1 MCWPDLSIFQPC
13 RCHEIDSNAFPVK
26 NERMIE
32 SRTLPVL
39 LFAFAAEDST
49 IQVEEEARAIQSA
62 LADVS
67 QQPKL
72 CCIEIPPFLK
82 LLDLVD
88 AFQKNRD
95 RVAIFHYAGHA
106 DGASLMLRTAQ
117 GLAVNHVRGANAA
130 GMAKTVQGQSGL
142 KLVFLN
148 GCSTENQVSHWIA
161 AGVQCVIA
169 TTQRVNGEVARNFAS
184 RFYKGLA
191 TGASIK
197 VAYDEA
203 VGEATA
209 ACGGKSRLVYA
220 DDEGDPSLEAESGR
234 WPWFLQTA
242 PGAEAVLDW
251 NLPDAAGDP
260 LALLPLPINGPL
272 PEAPY
277 PGLRRFTA
285 ADAPVFFG
293 RGHSIR
299 RLYERVTS
307 PTSAPVILL
316 HGQSGVGKS
325 SILEAGLTPRLQMS
339 YNGSIPCEVV
349 TIRIDPVRGLLDS
362 LRLAYIEDACR
373 EDGTLCSGRE
383 AWCQKEARL
392 QQPMVVI
399 LDQLEEAFTH
409 ATGAVP
415 TDWELFHAELR
426 QIFNDRTHAPK
437 GKLILSFRTEWF
449 SRINSRLQGLWK
461 SEVFLDCL
469 DADGIHEAIEGPT
482 RRPELREYY
491 PLTIAPGL
499 SLRIAT
505 ELLMDQVSSVAPSLQ
520 IILQALW
527 NEAARHSRSPVFNEE
542 LYRRHRTTLGEFVWN
557 QIQSIAT
564 NRSVSQETRT
574 AITAGLLVDFLE
586 CHVTPELTTRHQTLQ
601 MLLDGDSSAIPP
613 VAARYPGRNEIIKE
627 LRQLCID
634 HYLLIQPDNGSN
646 VEAALSSRLAHDALA
661 PHVRTAYESSDA
673 VGPRARRILEQRVRE
688 WGHGVR
694 DELDLKA
701 LDSIERG
708 QPGMREWTRQ
718 EDIIVKLARRTRVAH
733 RFKIWAMV
741 AGLLVAGY
749 FVQQFANFR
758 ELELAMRTDVAGIE
772 NLFERAHNSPIMA
785 TWIARKHVG
794 SKVPAEISQELQVQT
809 LTSKPLD
816 ETVATSLP
824 FSSISGESPQQRL
837 PARAAMVLIELN
849 KATDECYLGVL
860 NRLMQIRQPQSA
872 ELAELEIIVRMTR
885 QYLENTDESSKQRTM
900 LAREFSRMIG
910 EANAAPVATPLRTDD
925 EYNIALTAF
934 LLRIG
939 HPEQIPI
946 NWCGPAHDQWQRTQL
961 IAQLHNWVSPEE
973 LLTASVQANHLP
985 LNSGNDSFTDHL
997 RAMIS
1002 MAIASSPE
1010 EYTSRVAELLNLPAY
1025 REQRSQL
1032 AFQYRSSSAALRS
1045 ATRTLVSRLHEAR
1058 PRLVESVKD
1067 YDDEFRES
1075 AIRSIHG
1082 DLVFLRPAEKIDD
1095 CGWVR
1100 VEYSKP
1106 DRIKSAGLDFVKIPG
1121 IVIPSQPLCWMS
1133 STEVPEEFF
1142 EQFYLLPNP
1151 EYFPTNEANISRQTD
1166 FTEGL
1171 PKTKLSDKLAM
1182 QFCNWLS
1189 TTGNLSPLYSFGKP
1203 EQLGIRP
1210 LPDRGF
1216 RLPRQSEWNH
1226 ACRANSDS
1234 AAYHFGDFS
1243 KSGNYDF
1250 LGEYA
1255 WYLINSRSAGEAIP
1269 RPRPC
1274 ATRLPNAWGMF
1285 DMIGNVAELRTSE
1298 KYGGG
1303 VGAPGSSFINGQS
1316 ESISA
1321 SPMRPMSQNLPP
1333 VSGNDMQ
1340 LGQDSFA
1347 GSERD
1352 CRFHEPVPIFGSD
1365 GGDEPLP
1372 YGKRGFRLVIETI
1385 GIN

>member
-1 MCWPDLSIFQPC
+1 
-13 RCHEIDSNAFPVK
+13 
-26 NERMIE
+26 MIE

-62 LADVS
+62 LSDVS
-67 QQPKL
+67 QQSKL
-72 CCIEIPPFLK
+72 CRIEIPPFLK
-82 LLDLVD
+82 LHDLVD

-117 GLAVNHVRGANAA
+117 GIGPNQSSGANAA
-130 GMAKTVQGQSGL
+130 GMAKSVHGQSGL

-148 GCSTENQVSHWIA
+148 GCSTEGQVSHWIA

-169 TTQRVNGEVARNFAS
+169 TTQRVNGEVARNFAA

-220 DDEGDPSLEAESGR
+220 DDEGDPVLETESDR

-242 PGAEAVLDW
+242 PGAEAVLEW

-272 PEAPY
+272 PDAPY

-285 ADAPVFFG
+285 VDAPVFFG

-325 SILEAGLTPRLQMS
+325 SILEAGLTPRLEMS
-339 YNGSIPCEVV
+339 YNGSIAHEVV

-362 LRLAYIEDACR
+362 LRLAYIGDACR
-373 EDGTLCSGRE
+373 EDGSLCSGAE
-383 AWCQKEARL
+383 AWRQKETRL
-392 QQPMVVI
+392 QQPVTVI

-415 TDWELFHAELR
+415 TDWDLFLTELC
-426 QIFNDRTHAPK
+426 QIFNDRSRAPK

-469 DADGIHEAIEGPT
+469 DAEGIHEAIEGPT
-482 RRPELREYY
+482 RRAELREYY

-505 ELLMDQVSSVAPSLQ
+505 ELLLDQASSVAPSLQ

-527 NEAARHSRSPVFNEE
+527 NEAIRHSRAPVFTEE

-564 NRSVSQETRT
+564 ARSVSPETRT

-601 MLLDGDSSAIPP
+601 VLLEGDSAAIPP
-613 VAARYPGRNEIIKE
+613 VSARYPGRMEIIRE

-634 HYLLIQPDNGSN
+634 HYLMIQPDSGSN
-646 VEAALSSRLAHDALA
+646 METALSSRLAHDALA
-661 PHVRTAYESSDA
+661 PHVRAAYEASDA

-688 WGHGVR
+688 WGHGVK

-718 EDIIVKLARRTRVAH
+718 EAVIVNLARRTRTVR
-733 RFKIWAMV
+733 RFRNWAML

-758 ELELAMRTDVAGIE
+758 ELELAMRTDAAGIT

-794 SKVPAEISQELQVQT
+794 TEVP
-809 LTSKPLD
+809 D
-816 ETVATSLP
+816 ETPPQVKVQAIMPASADDGKAISLRVNT
-824 FSSISGESPQQRL
+824 ISGESPEQRL
-837 PARAAMVLIELN
+837 PARAAMVLIELD
-849 KATDECYLGVL
+849 KATDQCYLEVL
-860 NRLMQIRQPQSA
+860 KRLQRIRKHQSP
-872 ELAELEIIVRMTR
+872 ELAELEIIVKMTQ
-885 QYLENTDESSKQRTM
+885 QYLEDTDRSSDQRAM
-900 LAREFSRMIG
+900 LAKEFSRMIAEVS
-910 EANAAPVATPLRTDD
+910 EAPANQPPRPHD
-925 EYNIALTAF
+925 EHNIAIAAF

-939 HPEQIPI
+939 HAEQIPV
-946 NWCGPAHDQWQRTQL
+946 NWIGASSDQWKRTQL
-961 IAQLHNWVSPEE
+961 IAQLYKWVSPEQ
-973 LLTASVQANHLP
+973 LLKACFKANHLP
-985 LNSGNDSFTDHL
+985 LNAGNDSFTDQL
-997 RAMIS
+997 RAMLS
-1002 MAIASSPE
+1002 LAIASGTE
-1010 EYTSRVAELLNLPAY
+1010 DYTSQVAELLNLPEYA
-1025 REQRSQL
+1025 EQSEQL
-1032 AFQYRSSSAALRS
+1032 RKQYFSPSAALRS
-1045 ATRTLVSRLHEAR
+1045 ASRTLISRLHEAR
-1058 PRLVESVKD
+1058 PRLIQSLQDFDAK
-1067 YDDEFRES
+1067 FREE
-1075 AIRSIHG
+1075 ATVSIHG
-1082 DLVFLRPAEKIDD
+1082 DLRFLKPAAKVED

-1100 VEYSKP
+1100 VEYV
-1106 DRIKSAGLDFVKIPG
+1106 KSERATAAGVDFIKIPG
-1121 IVIPSQPLCWMS
+1121 ILIPSQPLCWMS
-1133 STEVPEEFF
+1133 ATEIPEEFF
-1142 EQFYLLPNP
+1142 DQFYLLPN
-1151 EYFPTNEANISRQTD
+1151 EQYFPSDKFTIARQID
-1166 FTEGL
+1166 FTEGM
-1171 PKTKLSDKLAM
+1171 PKTKVSGILAM

-1189 TTGNLSPLYSFGKP
+1189 TQGRFTQQYRLDSIRMPDAPPLSYP
-1203 EQLGIRP
+1203 
-1210 LPDRGF
+1210 GF
-1216 RLPRQSEWNH
+1216 RLPRQNEWNH

-1234 AAYHFGDFS
+1234 VNYHFGDFS
-1243 KSGNYDF
+1243 SSNNYDF

-1255 WYLINSRSAGEAIP
+1255 WYLFNSRSEGEASS
-1269 RPRPC
+1269 RVKPC
-1274 ATRLPNAWGMF
+1274 ATRLPNAWGLF
-1285 DMIGNVAELRTSE
+1285 DTIGNVTELRMAEKTNASGSVISDSFITTTSE
-1298 KYGGG
+1298 LNSLLPL
-1303 VGAPGSSFINGQS
+1303 APSLQSYSS
-1316 ESISA
+1316 ESW
-1321 SPMRPMSQNLPP
+1321 QD
-1333 VSGNDMQ
+1333 VK
-1340 LGQDSFA
+1340 LGRDSVQ
-1347 GSERD
+1347 GLEVD
-1352 CRFHEPVPIFGSD
+1352 CQFHEPVPFFSSD
-1365 GGDEPLP
+1365 GNYEPLP
-1372 YGKRGFRLVIETI
+1372 SGKRGFRLVIDMVSVD
-1385 GIN
+1385 

>member
-1 MCWPDLSIFQPC
+1 M
-13 RCHEIDSNAFPVK
+13 K
-26 NERMIE
+26 NDGMFE
-32 SRTLPVL
+32 SRSLPVL

-62 LADVS
+62 LADLS
-67 QQPKL
+67 QQSKL
-72 CCIEIPPFLK
+72 CRIEIPPFLK
-82 LLDLVD
+82 LHDLVD
-88 AFQKNRD
+88 VFQKNRD

-106 DGASLMLRTAQ
+106 DGASLMLRTAR
-117 GLAVNHVRGANAA
+117 GIDANHVIGANAA
-130 GMAKTVQGQSGL
+130 GMAKAVQGQSGL

-148 GCSTENQVSHWIA
+148 GCSTESQVSHWIA

-169 TTQRVNGEVARNFAS
+169 TTQRVNGEVARNFAA

-197 VAYDEA
+197 VAYEES

-209 ACGGKSRLVYA
+209 ACGGNSRLVYA
-220 DDEGDPSLEAESGR
+220 DDDDSTLETESGR

-272 PEAPY
+272 PDAPY

-299 RLYERVTS
+299 RLYERVVS

-339 YNGSIPCEVV
+339 YNGSIPYDVV

-362 LRLAYIEDACR
+362 LRLAYIEDACQ
-373 EDGTLCSGRE
+373 EDGSLCSGRE

-392 QQPMVVI
+392 QQPVIVI

-415 TDWELFHAELR
+415 TDWDLFLTELR
-426 QIFNDRTHAPK
+426 QIFNERTRAPK

-461 SEVFLDCL
+461 SEVFLDGL
-469 DADGIHEAIEGPT
+469 DAEGIHEAIEGPT

-505 ELLMDQVSSVAPSLQ
+505 ELLLDQVSSVAPSLQ

-527 NEAARHSRSPVFNEE
+527 NEAVKHSRAPVFTEE
-542 LYRRHRTTLGEFVWN
+542 LFRRHRTTLGEFVWD

-564 NRSVSQETRT
+564 ARHVTQATRN
-574 AITAGLLVDFLE
+574 AISAGLLVDFLE
-586 CHVTPELTTRHQTLQ
+586 CHVTPELTSRQQTLQ
-601 MLLDGDSSAIPP
+601 VLLDGDQAAIPP
-613 VAARYPGRNEIIKE
+613 VAARYPGRHEIIRE

-634 HYLLIQPDNGSN
+634 HYLLIQPDSGSN
-646 VEAALSSRLAHDALA
+646 TEAALASRLAHDALA
-661 PHVRTAYESSDA
+661 PHVKAAYEASDA

-688 WGHGVR
+688 WGHGVK

-718 EDIIVKLARRTRVAH
+718 EATIVKLAQRTRTIH

-741 AGLLVAGY
+741 AGLLVAAY

-758 ELELAMRTDVAGIE
+758 ELELAMRTDAAGIE

-794 SKVPAEISQELQVQT
+794 NDAEEDISQQVQAEVQAEQAEMQAKTQVQPVASTTAKET
-809 LTSKPLD
+809 LS
-816 ETVATSLP
+816 ASLR
-824 FSSISGESPQQRL
+824 SRSISGESPQQRL

-849 KATDECYLGVL
+849 KATDACYLGVL
-860 NRLMQIRQPQSA
+860 HRLRQIRQPQSA

-885 QYLENTDESSKQRTM
+885 RYLEGTDEGAQQRTM
-900 LAREFSRMIG
+900 LAEEFSRMVS
-910 EANAAPVATPLRTDD
+910 EASATSANKSLRILD
-925 EYNIALTAF
+925 EHNIAITAF

-939 HPEQIPI
+939 HSEQIPI
-946 NWCGPAHDQWQRTQL
+946 GWVGATTDQWQRTQL
-961 IAQLHNWVSPEE
+961 IAQLHHWVRPED
-973 LLTASVQANHLP
+973 LLTACVEANHLP
-985 LNSGNDSFTDHL
+985 LSSGNDSFTDHL
-997 RAMIS
+997 RAMLS
-1002 MAIASSPE
+1002 LAIASSPE
-1010 EYTSRVAELLNLPAY
+1010 EYTSRIAELLNLPEY
-1025 REQRSQL
+1025 KKHRSQL
-1032 AFQYRSSSAALRS
+1032 ALQYGSSSAALRS
-1045 ATRTLVSRLHEAR
+1045 ATRILISRLHEAR
-1058 PRLVESVKD
+1058 PRLVQSLQE
-1067 YDDEFRES
+1067 YDDELRRS
-1075 AIRSIHG
+1075 AIRSVQG
-1082 DLVFLRPAEKIDD
+1082 ELVFLRPAENIEE

-1100 VEYSKP
+1100 VEYVKP
-1106 DRIKSAGLDFVKIPG
+1106 VRTNVTGLDFVKIPG
-1121 IVIPSQPLCWMS
+1121 ILNPLQPLCWIS
-1133 STEVPEEFF
+1133 ASEVPEEFF
-1142 EQFYLLPNP
+1142 DQFYLLPNP
-1151 EYFPTNEANISRQTD
+1151 EYFPTNEANISRPID
-1166 FTEGL
+1166 FREGM
-1171 PKTKLSDKLAM
+1171 PKTKVTGRLAM

-1189 TTGNLSPLYSFGKP
+1189 TAANLRPPYSSGEP
-1203 EQLGIRP
+1203 EPPPIRP
-1210 LPDRGF
+1210 RAELGF
-1216 RLPRQSEWNH
+1216 RLPRQGEWKH

-1234 AAYHFGDFS
+1234 VAYHFGDFS
-1243 KSGNYDF
+1243 KSENYDF
-1250 LGEYA
+1250 LGDYA
-1255 WYLINSRSAGEAIP
+1255 WYLNNSVPPGELLP
-1269 RPRPC
+1269 RVKPC
-1274 ATRLPNAWGMF
+1274 ATRLPNAWGLF
-1285 DMIGNVAELRTSE
+1285 DMIGNVTELRMAEPKSDGSNADPNSFNPVTSGIVPE
-1298 KYGGG
+1298 SLLQQ
-1303 VGAPGSSFINGQS
+1303 ASETLIS
-1316 ESISA
+1316 ESE
-1321 SPMRPMSQNLPP
+1321 QN
-1333 VSGNDMQ
+1333 VRIGIDSV
-1340 LGQDSFA
+1340 LGYAVACQF
-1347 GSERD
+1347 RD
-1352 CRFHEPVPIFGSD
+1352 PVPLVSTD
-1365 GGDEPLP
+1365 GAFEPLP
-1372 YGKRGFRLVIETI
+1372 SGMRGLRLVIEKI
-1385 GIN
+1385 SVSSYP